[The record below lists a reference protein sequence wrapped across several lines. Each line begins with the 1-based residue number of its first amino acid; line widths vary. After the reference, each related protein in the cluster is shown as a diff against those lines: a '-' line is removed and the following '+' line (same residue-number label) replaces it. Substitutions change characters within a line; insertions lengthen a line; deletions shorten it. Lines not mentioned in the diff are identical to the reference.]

1 MLHEGHLIF
10 TRDDEL
16 KYLVSEIANIAA
28 MIGTPVS
35 IIEQI
40 KALEEK
46 GLKHFA
52 FQITDSPEQ
61 EIKDFAAKIIARY

>member
-1 MLHEGHLIF
+1 
-10 TRDDEL
+10 
-16 KYLVSEIANIAA
+16 
-28 MIGTPVS
+28 MIGTPAS